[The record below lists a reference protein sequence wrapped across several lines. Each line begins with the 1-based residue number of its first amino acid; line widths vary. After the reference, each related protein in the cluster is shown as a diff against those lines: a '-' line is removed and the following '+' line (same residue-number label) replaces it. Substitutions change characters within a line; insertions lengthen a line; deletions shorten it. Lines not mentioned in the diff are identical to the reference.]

1 MLYTLLMLF
10 LSPIIPM
17 TIISLT
23 MFIIAVKTIGRRLG
37 SNNMAD
43 VREEL
48 KRLQLPENKREYRY
62 FIQECWNKF
71 WMVR

>member
-1 MLYTLLMLF
+1 
-10 LSPIIPM
+10 
-17 TIISLT
+17 